1 MSALLEVRRLAI
13 PDVIE
18 LLPKRFGDHR
28 GYLSE
33 VYNRQRFAAETGV
46 AIDFIQINQSLSAE
60 KATLRGLHFQAPP
73 FAQTKLVV
81 AVTGAAF
88 DVAVDIR
95 RGSPTYGKWVS
106 VTLSSE
112 KGNQVLVPAGFAHGF
127 LTLEPDTIMQYQ
139 VDNPYSPTHEGG
151 IRWDDPA
158 IGINWPKAAAVPTL
172 SERDA
177 AFPPLGEIE
186 TPFRVGETRP

>member
-1 MSALLEVRRLAI
+1 VSALLEVRRLAI

-46 AIDFIQINQSLSAE
+46 AIDFMQINQSLSAE

-73 FAQTKLVV
+73 FAQAKLIV

-88 DVAVDIR
+88 DVAVDMR
-95 RGSPTYGKWVS
+95 RGSPTYGKWFS

-112 KGNQVLVPAGFAHGF
+112 NGNQVLVPAGFAHGF
-127 LTLEPDTIMQYQ
+127 LTLAPDTIMQYQ

-151 IRWDDPA
+151 IPWDDPA
-158 IGINWPKAAAVPTL
+158 LAINWPIGAVVPTL
-172 SERDA
+172 SKRDA

-186 TPFRVGETRP
+186 TPFRVEETRP

>member
-1 MSALLEVRRLAI
+1 VSALLEVRRLAI

-18 LLPKRFGDHR
+18 LVPKRFGDDR

-33 VYNRQRFAAETGV
+33 VYNKQRFAEETGL
-46 AIDFIQINQSLSAE
+46 AIDFIQINQSFSVGT
-60 KATLRGLHFQAPP
+60 ATLRGLHFQAPP
-73 FAQTKLVV
+73 FAQTKLVA

-95 RGSPTYGKWVS
+95 QGSPTFGKWAA

-127 LTLEPDTIMQYQ
+127 LTLAPGTIMQYQ
-139 VDNPYSPTHEGG
+139 VDSPYSPRHDGG
-151 IRWDDPA
+151 VRWDDPA
-158 IGINWPKAAAVPTL
+158 LAIDWPRGGAIPTL
-172 SERDA
+172 SKRDS
-177 AFPPLGEIE
+177 AFPRLSEITSPFKFGEL
-186 TPFRVGETRP
+186 RA

>member
-1 MSALLEVRRLAI
+1 MSALLEARRLAI

-18 LLPKRFGDHR
+18 LMPKRFGDHR

-33 VYNRQRFAAETGV
+33 VYNKQRFAAETGV
-46 AIDFIQINQSLSAE
+46 VIDFMQVNQSLSAE

-73 FAQTKLVV
+73 FAQAKLIV

-88 DVAVDIR
+88 DVAVDMR

-127 LTLEPDTIMQYQ
+127 LTLAPDTIMQYQ

-158 IGINWPKAAAVPTL
+158 LAINWPIGAVVPTL
-172 SERDA
+172 SKRDA

-186 TPFRVGETRP
+186 TPFRVEETRP

>member
-1 MSALLEVRRLAI
+1 MLEVRRLAI

-33 VYNRQRFAAETGV
+33 VYNRQRFTTETGV

-60 KATLRGLHFQAPP
+60 ARCARPHFRPALRAK
-73 FAQTKLVV
+73 KLVV
-81 AVTGAAF
+81 AVTGAAY

-95 RGSPTYGKWVS
+95 RDSRTYGKWVS

-112 KGNQVLVPAGFAHGF
+112 KQIKILPAGR
-127 LTLEPDTIMQYQ
+127 LPDLEPDTIMQYQ
-139 VDNPYSPTHEGG
+139 DNPYSP
-151 IRWDDPA
+151 A
-158 IGINWPKAAAVPTL
+158 
-172 SERDA
+172 
-177 AFPPLGEIE
+177 
-186 TPFRVGETRP
+186 